1 MSQDKHDN
9 LLREARNRAL
19 LNYAPGTKTRQVR
32 WSGGKTEVLEAGD
45 GPPLL
50 LVHGGLGQASDWAP
64 TMAQLARDFH
74 VYAPDRP
81 GHGLADPFHF
91 SDFASQVL
99 PHAVTFLSEIMDALG
114 LDCAPVVGCSMG
126 GGWVIELALRQP
138 DRVSQVVLVGAPV
151 GVIERLPPEF
161 FEMRDLYRMVQRPVV
176 GRLVRYM
183 MTKSSAR
190 ERARKSM
197 AFLVARP
204 EDLSDEMLDTGTF
217 NIIRNGGGFWNAL
230 KDLQS
235 EQAMPA
241 QLVFGERLRSLGIPT
256 TFLWGDRDPFC
267 SPEPGRQAC
276 SLVPEGEFVLLA
288 DAGHM
293 PWLDEPELVA
303 SEIAKAVLGP
313 GRQHQRGRPRRPAR
327 QPLHRAALGSVK
339 YEEVNRKG

>member
-241 QLVFGERLRSLGIPT
+241 QLVFGRKAALPRNSYDL
-256 TFLWGDRDPFC
+256 
-267 SPEPGRQAC
+267 SMGRQG
-276 SLVPEGEFVLLA
+276 SLLLA
-288 DAGHM
+288 GTRSPGVFPGAGGG
-293 PWLDEPELVA
+293 VCA
-303 SEIAKAVLGP
+303 SRRRGSHAMAGRAGAGGVRNRQGSLGP
-313 GRQHQRGRPRRPAR
+313 GASTSAWTAS
-327 QPLHRAALGSVK
+327 AAGSTTSSSS
-339 YEEVNRKG
+339 GSG